1 MADKNSTVAHRARL
15 LSSAVAMGVL
25 LAATGAAAQVAAT
38 DAAPAPD
45 ATEAADQDIVVTGS
59 RIARAGFDAPTPVTV
74 IGEERLQQRAI
85 TNVGEALNELPSF
98 RPLVTPATQQ
108 AAGGNIGARVLDLR
122 GLGATRT
129 LVLVDGKRFV
139 PSTTQGTIDVNL
151 IPSSIVSRTEVV
163 TGGASAAYGSDAVAG
178 VVNFILD
185 KDLQGFKGSVQAG
198 ISERGDGSNR
208 NAQLAW
214 GTRFGGDRGHFM
226 IAGEYDKSDGL
237 GDCYTRDWCPREQ
250 LIGNSP
256 AGAAGLP
263 ASIRGGPAGTGNLSS
278 GGLIVANSGPLRGL
292 AFNPNGTTYNY
303 NFGTIYGTNPSPL
316 FMLGGSESGRN
327 GFLDGI
333 LLIPPVERVVGYAH
347 ADYELSDAVRAS
359 VDLSYGQVK
368 GTVIGSVARS
378 TVTVQRDNAYL
389 PAGVA
394 AILDANALTSF
405 TLGRGF
411 NDLGGSV
418 NNADNKTYRAVFSL
432 DGRLGTKW
440 KWDAYYQYGR
450 NEFQQEYSGNIVSAR
465 ITRAADAVRSGAN
478 IVCRVN
484 ADAVTTNDDPACVPL
499 NIFGAGNVSAAAD
512 AYVAPSGFQTTDYDQ
527 HVVAANVSGGLF
539 ALPGGDFS
547 IAAGGEYRHDKAEGA
562 ADILSTTNAFWSFN
576 GKAVNGTISVVEG
589 YIEAEAPI
597 LRNVPF
603 AEALELNG
611 AVRQTHYSRSSPGIT
626 DSSVDATTWKV
637 GAIYAPFE
645 QLRFRAT
652 RSRDIR
658 APNLTELFGPVTLGR
673 TTIVDPAN
681 NGAQIQVNAFSGANG
696 LLAPEKADTW
706 TAGVV
711 LAPSW
716 GFLNTFR
723 LSVDY
728 YDIKLNG
735 AISTLGAQVLVD
747 RCNGGQT
754 ALCQYVQRDSAGTLT
769 SVSDVLQN
777 VSEITNRGIDFE
789 ASYRAA
795 LGSAGNLDLR
805 LLATKYL
812 ELSIGGIDRT
822 GQTGFRPGTTT
833 GVPDW
838 IVDGTI
844 GWTYDVLTL
853 TAHGRYIPGGIFDTT
868 LVGPEDA
875 GYAPTLGSSVN
886 SNRVD
891 SRFYLD
897 LGATIRVNDDFEFF
911 GVVNNV
917 LDKDPP
923 LAASAQGGTNQVYFD
938 PIGRYFKAGARFRF

>member
-1 MADKNSTVAHRARL
+1 MADKFSTVPYRARL
-15 LSSAVAMGVL
+15 LGSAVAMGMFF
-25 LAATGAAAQVAAT
+25 AASSVAAQVAT
-38 DAAPAPD
+38 SDAAPVPD
-45 ATEAADQDIVVTGS
+45 ATEAAEQDIVVTGS

-263 ASIRGGPAGTGNLSS
+263 ASIRGGPAGTGTLSS

-303 NFGTIYGTNPSPL
+303 NFGTVFGTNPSPL
-316 FMLGGSESGRN
+316 FTLGGSESGRN

-333 LLIPPVERVVGYAH
+333 LLIPPVERIVGYAH

-450 NEFQQEYSGNIVSAR
+450 NEFQQEYSGNIVNTR
-465 ITRAADAVRSGAN
+465 VTRAADAVRSGAN

-547 IAAGGEYRHDKAEGA
+547 IAAGGEYRHDKAEGT

-611 AVRQTHYSRSSPGIT
+611 AVRQTHYSRSSPGIA

-637 GAIYAPFE
+637 GAVYAPFE

-696 LLAPEKADTW
+696 LLEPEKADTW

-754 ALCQYVQRDSAGTLT
+754 ALCQFVQRDSAGTLT

-868 LVGPEDA
+868 LRGPEDA
-875 GYAPTLGSSVN
+875 GYVPTLGSSVN